1 MIYVAGADLFRYK
14 NRVQSP
20 FECAARTKNRCDL
33 HFYAVFG
40 EFPDF
45 WRKTFITQCS
55 NEGERLLFVR
65 PILSNTQIKCA
76 GKLIFL

>member
-1 MIYVAGADLFRYK
+1 VRAENEKSMR
-14 NRVQSP
+14 
-20 FECAARTKNRCDL
+20 DL

-65 PILSNTQIKCA
+65 PIL
-76 GKLIFL
+76 

>member
-14 NRVQSP
+14 NRVH
-20 FECAARTKNRCDL
+20 AAAPLRVRAENEKSMRDL

-45 WRKTFITQCS
+45 LAQNIHHPVQ
-55 NEGERLLFVR
+55 
-65 PILSNTQIKCA
+65 
-76 GKLIFL
+76 